1 MIKYYIS
8 NYQDGKIVSFDKSF
22 NCFTITKN
30 DRCETITRYNGDF
43 KLPYKTIEFES
54 ADLYIGRFVYLD
66 LGDYIA
72 RLDRCIVNFIKA
84 TNFDRTI
91 LATYK
96 KLKAIDIVSS
106 TTLNSIVYNINDNVL
121 GKTIGKNLLLT
132 ENKDVYCIGNNNI
145 VVAGDDALSNFPDAK
160 TEHTHIV
167 KNRINGKVVK
177 AKYNR
182 DSCYYYDDNNNAIH
196 RTFWE
201 SRKQYHNDG
210 YYFVQHH
217 NDKRIYIP
225 EDAEICDNCGLP
237 KTPNHKCA
245 RFCIDCGCIMDDDNP
260 HSRCLRCQIKYV
272 SNSGGHW
279 SKKEVIFEKPQER
292 DTTMHF
298 GVELEVDEYDGG
310 TNYDDCIEE
319 LNRINA
325 GQGWYNPLFYHEPD
339 GSLDDGIETVWSP
352 KTLDWFKNNK
362 ELIERVFQTF
372 IDNGY
377 YSDEPSTTG
386 LHIHVDRKTL
396 GEKSNLVG
404 AKIALLVNRLW
415 DSNFLK
421 LSRRK
426 PTQLRYTKKVS
437 VSSNETEDTMY
448 RKVNH
453 DRYVLVNCCPNQTI
467 EFRFWKG
474 TLNYDNFLASIMLTN
489 SIINYCKEKTINEL
503 QRCRFSDFY
512 ATLSDF
518 EKEYCDR
525 RIN

>member
-1 MIKYYIS
+1 MIKYFIAK
-8 NYQDGKIVSFDKSF
+8 YQDGEVVSFDSTFKNS
-22 NCFTITKN
+22 TIIKG
-30 DRCETITRYNGDF
+30 DKFETISRCSDF
-43 KLPYKTIEFES
+43 KLKYETVELES
-54 ADLYIGRFVYLD
+54 ADIYIGRTAYID
-66 LGDYIA
+66 LGDYIG
-72 RLDRCIVNFIKA
+72 RFERYNVTFIKKDI
-84 TNFDRTI
+84 FDKTQLR
-91 LATYK
+91 YHK
-96 KLKAIDIVSS
+96 KLKAIDVVKN
-106 TTLNSIVYNINDNVL
+106 TTLNSIVYNIDDNL
-121 GKTIGKNLLLT
+121 YGKVIGKNFIIT
-132 ENKDVYCIGNNNI
+132 DNKDTYNIGKNNI
-145 VVAGDDALSNFPDAK
+145 VIAEDDSLSHLPDAK
-160 TEHTHIV
+160 TDYAYLV
-167 KNRINGKVVK
+167 KNQTDGKVYK
-177 AKYNR
+177 AVYNR
-182 DSCYYYDDNNNAIH
+182 DTYSYITDNDNVIT
-196 RTFWE
+196 RTVWQYNKF
-201 SRKQYHNDG
+201 YHNNG
-210 YYFVQHH
+210 YYFALQH

-225 EDAEICDNCGLP
+225 EDAVICNNCGLP
-237 KTPNHKCA
+237 KTPDHKCV
-245 RFCIDCGCIMDDDNP
+245 RFCIDCGGILDDDNP
-260 HSRCLRCQIKYV
+260 HTRCLRCQIRYV

-279 SKKEVIFEKPQER
+279 SKKQVIFEKPQER

-298 GVELEVDEYDGG
+298 GVELEVDEYDGC
-310 TNYDDCIEE
+310 TDYSNCIEE

-325 GQGWYNPLFYHEPD
+325 GQGWYNPLCYHEPD

-362 ELIERVFQTF
+362 ELIEKVFQVF
-372 IDNGY
+372 KDNGY

-386 LHIHVDRKTL
+386 LHIHIDRKTL

-415 DSNFLK
+415 DSHFMK

-426 PTQLRYTKKVS
+426 HNQLRYTKKVS
-437 VSSNETEDTMY
+437 VSSDETEDTMY

-489 SIINYCKEKTINEL
+489 SIINYCKDKTINEL

-512 ATLSDF
+512 ETLSDF